1 VLDFAEPEFDIGG
14 IKLCGILPGGA
25 KEAALSTARA
35 ALTPVV
41 RYLWPEGRP

>member
-1 VLDFAEPEFDIGG
+1 V
-14 IKLCGILPGGA
+14 LPGGP

-35 ALTPVV
+35 ALFPAV